1 MIQRRPMEGD
11 ENTKQAFGLLNRIG
25 EGLPKKVFLKLKSEE

>member
-11 ENTKQAFGLLNRIG
+11 ENTKQAFGLLRRIT
-25 EGLPKKVFLKLKSEE
+25 EGLSKKV